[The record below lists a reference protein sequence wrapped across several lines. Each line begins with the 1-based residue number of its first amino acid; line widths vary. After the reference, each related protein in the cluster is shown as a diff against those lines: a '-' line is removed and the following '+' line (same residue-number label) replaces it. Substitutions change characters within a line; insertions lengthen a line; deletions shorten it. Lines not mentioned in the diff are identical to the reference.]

1 MLLILCICSAFIHI
15 YRQFPLKSVSVTTK
29 KSIFGN
35 QPAKQPK
42 FKGRI
47 IFDSILLCDI
57 NQTNVLRGE
66 KSFEKR
72 LNTNFFKSLW

>member
-1 MLLILCICSAFIHI
+1 MLLILCISSAFIHI
-15 YRQFPLKSVSVTTK
+15 YRLFPLKSVSVTTK

-35 QPAKQPK
+35 QRAKQPK
-42 FKGRI
+42 SKGRI

-72 LNTNFFKSLW
+72 LNTIFF